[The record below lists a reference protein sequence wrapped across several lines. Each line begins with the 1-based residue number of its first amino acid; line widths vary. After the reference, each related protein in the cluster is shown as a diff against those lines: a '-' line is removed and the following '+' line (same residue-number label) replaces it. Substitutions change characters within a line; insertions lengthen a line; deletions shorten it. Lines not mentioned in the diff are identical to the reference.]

1 MNEELSEEDD
11 DGGGGGDIGDVE
23 SEEDCFL
30 SVSTFEIEFVEGCD
44 VCFVM
49 FNNLD
54 KSKVDVALLVAVVAV
69 DDVLAG
75 FILLSIC
82 FSLSVSSAD
91 LNIDMAMLMA
101 ISPDIAGCLG

>member
-1 MNEELSEEDD
+1 MNEELSEDD
-11 DGGGGGDIGDVE
+11 DGGGGDIGDVE

-44 VCFVM
+44 ACLVM
-49 FNNLD
+49 LNNLD
-54 KSKVDVALLVAVVAV
+54 KSKVDVVAVVAV

-101 ISPDIAGCLG
+101 ISPDIAGCLP